1 MKSIYTVLIFVFI
14 VSCNSSTDTCCPGAG
29 DLWPSEMKVIKDR
42 ITGVEIR
49 QLTDYKGH
57 SNHFYFTNPGWF
69 EGGKKLLFSSARNNK
84 INLFSVDLSD
94 YEIQQLTDLEP
105 VPLPREIEFQRACV
119 NPVKD
124 EAYFFHDLSLI
135 SLDLNTLNQ
144 KTLLELDSVWNISMT
159 NCSADGKYVYFGVWE
174 DMSDRFEVDL
184 MRNYIGFEETWAAKP
199 KSRIIRVATDGSGSE
214 VIFEENYW
222 IGHINTSPTRSDLIT
237 FCHEGPWEKVD
248 NRIWCM
254 NVETKEVW
262 KVRPRMI
269 EGERVGHEYWFADG
283 VTIGFHGTK
292 TDGSAFLG
300 RVRYDNTELTEISF
314 SSHTGH
320 IHSND
325 MNLIVGDGGRDI
337 RLWKWNGTSYEGPRL
352 LCKHNST
359 MHIQQSHP
367 HPRFTSDG
375 KKVLYTTNVSGYCNV
390 YLVDVPEF
398 ESLPE
403 IKE

>member
-1 MKSIYTVLIFVFI
+1 MRIFYAILFSVLIT
-14 VSCNSSTDTCCPGAG
+14 SCNSSSENCVPRAG
-29 DLWPSEMKVIKDR
+29 DIWPSEMKVIKDR
-42 ITGVEIR
+42 NTGVLIK

-57 SNHFYFTNPGWF
+57 SHHFYFTNPGWYA
-69 EGGKKLLFSSARNNK
+69 GGKKLLLSSARNNRT
-84 INLFSVDLSD
+84 NLFGIDLSS
-94 YEIQQLTDLEP
+94 YEIQQLTDLTP
-105 VPLPREIEFQRACV
+105 VPLPREIEFQRACL

-124 EAYFFHDLSLI
+124 EAYFFHDLSII
-135 SLDLNTLNQ
+135 SIDLKTLNQ
-144 KTLLELDSVWNISMT
+144 KTLLVLDSIWNISMT
-159 NCSADGKYVYFGVWE
+159 NCSADGRYLYFGVWE

-214 VIFEENYW
+214 VIFEEDYW

-254 NVETKEVW
+254 NVETKEIW
-262 KVRPRMI
+262 QVRPRTE

-283 VTIGFHGTK
+283 ETIGYHGTRM
-292 TDGSAFLG
+292 DGSSFLG
-300 RVRYDNTELTEISF
+300 HVKYDNTDQTEVKF
-314 SSHTGH
+314 SKFTGH

-325 MNLIVGDGGRDI
+325 RNLIVGDGGGDI
-337 RLWKWNGTSYEGPRL
+337 RLWKWNGTSYDGPRL

-367 HPRFTSDG
+367 HPRFTDDG
-375 KKVLYTTNVSGYCNV
+375 TRVIYTTDVSGYCNV
-390 YLVDVPEF
+390 CMVDVPDF
-398 ESLPE
+398 ETLPE